1 MGWKRFITTITT
13 AAVILS
19 ASAYCKENIYKINII
34 KVRKAEQKTGKHII
48 YYKVKPGDTLYGIL
62 KKYGLPLKMIGE
74 VIKLNKIKN
83 PNLILKGQVLKIP
96 LPGVKKN
103 KNKKRFRISKNVM
116 PDFSPVIN
124 GRGSKIYKKGM
135 ILLNSGTI
143 NLQQNPVIT
152 IAGNSYII
160 DLNRNLT
167 KQEVK
172 ELQNVGYKI
181 IKNKKQLRKLVEEN
195 ILNTFGSFE
204 ANGTIKLGI
213 FDKLTYHYDYLIYD
227 METGS
232 TKIFNMT
239 PDTPKE
245 LKNLLAAY
253 GITVEQPKI
262 KVERGNPGTV
272 KILTGTNIEKII
284 ELIHILTGERAVKD
298 GGGYSF
304 NKLKIFVVKEMTSPE
319 EITKKKMAGFTI
331 VKIYP
336 DMRKN
341 IREAVNAIPFAIQKI
356 RLIIVEPP
364 GTEGKRSKFEIRGF
378 SIDTPKNHYFVIPGV
393 EKPEEIPYMVAR
405 GINLIIY

>member
-1 MGWKRFITTITT
+1 MGWKRFITTI
-13 AAVILS
+13 AAVSVILP
-19 ASAYCKENIYKINII
+19 ASAYCKKNIYKINII
-34 KVRKAEQKTGKHII
+34 KVRKAEQETGKHII

-74 VIKLNKIKN
+74 VVKLNKIKN

-96 LPGVKKN
+96 LPGVKTT
-103 KNKKRFRISKNVM
+103 KKRQKFKISSKVT

-124 GRGSKIYKKGM
+124 GKGSKIYKNGM

-143 NLQQNPVIT
+143 NLKQNPVIT
-152 IAGNSYII
+152 VGGNNYII
-160 DLNRNLT
+160 DLNNNLT
-167 KQEVK
+167 EEEIK
-172 ELQNVGYKI
+172 ELQNIGYKVV
-181 IKNKKQLRKLVEEN
+181 KNEKQLRKLVEEN
-195 ILNTFGSFE
+195 LLNTFGSFE

-245 LKNLLAAY
+245 LRNLLAAY

-262 KVERGNPGTV
+262 KVERGNPGIV
-272 KILTGTNIEKII
+272 KILTGTNIEKIT
-284 ELIHILTGERAVKD
+284 ELIHILTGEKAVKD
-298 GGGYSF
+298 EDGYSF

-356 RLIIVEPP
+356 KLIIVEPP
-364 GTEGKRSKFEIRGF
+364 GTDGKRSRFEIKGF
-378 SIDTPKNHYFVIPGV
+378 SIDTPENNYFVIPGV
-393 EKPEEIPYMVAR
+393 EKPEEIPYMVSR
-405 GINLIIY
+405 GVNLIIY

>member
-1 MGWKRFITTITT
+1 MDWKHFITTIAT
-13 AAVILS
+13 VSIILPT
-19 ASAYCKENIYKINII
+19 SAYCRNNIYKINII
-34 KVRKAEQKTGKHII
+34 KIRKAEQRTRKHII

-62 KKYGLPLKMIGE
+62 RKYNLPLKMLGE
-74 VIKLNKIKN
+74 VVKLNKIKN

-96 LPGVKKN
+96 LPGVKRN
-103 KNKKRFRISKNVM
+103 KTRKRFKISKNVI

-124 GRGSKIYKKGM
+124 GKGSKIYKKGM
-135 ILLNSGTI
+135 ILLKSGMV

-152 IAGNSYII
+152 IAGNNYII

-167 KQEVK
+167 EEEIK
-172 ELQNVGYKI
+172 ELQNIGYKI
-181 IKNKKQLRKLVEEN
+181 IKDEKQLRKLVEEN
-195 ILNTFGSFE
+195 LLNTFGSFE
-204 ANGTIKLGI
+204 ANGTIKLGT

-232 TKIFNMT
+232 TKIFNIT

-253 GITVEQPKI
+253 GITVEQPKM
-262 KVERGNPGTV
+262 KYEKGNPGIV
-272 KILTGTNIEKII
+272 KILIGTNIEKIT
-284 ELIHILTGERAVKD
+284 ELIHILTGEKAVKD
-298 GGGYSF
+298 ENGYSF
-304 NKLKIFVVKEMTSPE
+304 NKLKIFVVKEMASPE

-356 RLIIVEPP
+356 KLIIVEPP
-364 GTEGKRSKFEIRGF
+364 GTNGKRSRFEIRGF
-378 SIDTPKNHYFVIPGV
+378 SIDTPENNYFVIPGV
-393 EKPEEIPYMVAR
+393 EKPEEIPYMVSR